1 VKLFLC
7 NDIIISATAIHFL
20 ALSCDNAL

>member
-7 NDIIISATAIHFL
+7 NDIIISATAVHFL